1 MCAATLFDRPEVVTE
16 RLGDF
21 NVVYK
26 FKSYT
31 VSTDMYHI
39 MANLSLGIPF
49 FRRTGERREIT
60 PEVTNLDFN
69 LIGRKTIDYLSL
81 VVIIYVIT

>member
-1 MCAATLFDRPEVVTE
+1 MCAAALFDRPEVVTE

-26 FKSYT
+26 FKSYI

-39 MANLSLGIPF
+39 MAYLSLGIPF
-49 FRRTGERREIT
+49 FRRTGEGREIT

-69 LIGRKTIDYLSL
+69 LIGRK
-81 VVIIYVIT
+81 II